1 MKKSKQNYFTKHFE
15 TNIKNLKNTWKRMKS
30 IISLR
35 NFASSST
42 NVINFNNELTSDPL
56 KIANI
61 FNTILVQLEKKLNE
75 KQDFQIKITPTIFM
89 VKILILFSLHLHTVK
104 KLFPL
109 YPHSVITNLLG
120 QIVYQQEY

>member
-109 YPHSVITNLLG
+109 YLHSVITNLLG